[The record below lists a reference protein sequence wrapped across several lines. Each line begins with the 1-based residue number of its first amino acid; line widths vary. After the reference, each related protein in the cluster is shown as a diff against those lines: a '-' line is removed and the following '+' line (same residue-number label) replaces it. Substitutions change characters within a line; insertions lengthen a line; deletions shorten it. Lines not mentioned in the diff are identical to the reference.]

1 MQCSRDRPV
10 PRRLFYLKPQHFSP
24 SPTAR
29 ICRRQRWRSAVNT
42 SRRLHGRTTRRH
54 RRGVSFAIKLHS
66 RSDTAEKH
74 APQVTLRVLRRNTTS
89 HARADAATAAVTAT
103 VTRTQTRLQLTS
115 KKKKKRL
122 ADHLCLVSRDLEEL
136 SPAKPYGRIW
146 TNKRVVQE
154 LPSLACPRTRSEAGP
169 AKRLKRRDIRHSCE
183 THRVST
189 PQVALRPIAQ
199 SRMP

>member
-115 KKKKKRL
+115 KKKKKKPGRSPLPRL
-122 ADHLCLVSRDLEEL
+122 
-136 SPAKPYGRIW
+136 
-146 TNKRVVQE
+146 
-154 LPSLACPRTRSEAGP
+154 PRP
-169 AKRLKRRDIRHSCE
+169 RRAFSCE
-183 THRVST
+183 AIRPNMDEQTRCTRAAVSCLS
-189 PQVALRPIAQ
+189 AH
-199 SRMP
+199 SF